1 MAWLEVDVEQKIGQA
16 ARTIGPGDQST
27 GQSWSDALLTMQLAL
42 VHTAMTFDR
51 ANVYICNLPCID
63 CLACSAAVVFRA
75 PLLYIH

>member
-42 VHTAMTFDR
+42 VHT
-51 ANVYICNLPCID
+51 
-63 CLACSAAVVFRA
+63 
-75 PLLYIH
+75 